1 VLVLLAS
8 CNGARWIREQIESI
22 LAQEAVQARTVIADD
37 GSSDGTLEEIARFS
51 QGGRVTL
58 STPSAPAGSAAQN
71 FLRLIRATS
80 AVDFD
85 FVALSD
91 QDDLWHPTKL
101 SRACRALSTS
111 ACVGYSSATVA
122 AWPDGRE
129 FVLRQATRP
138 RAGDFLF
145 EGAGQGCTFVLRA
158 DFYERIRGF
167 VTAHTPLT
175 LEVHYHDWMIYGLAR
190 SWGQS
195 WTFDPSP
202 SVHYRQHAGNDTGA
216 RATLNG
222 VRKRLALVKG
232 GWYRRQLAAI
242 LALCTAAAPENSV
255 IASWRSAFESPSGW
269 RRRFRLAWFA
279 LRSGRRKRLDS
290 AVVVLAA
297 LAGWI

>member
-1 VLVLLAS
+1 MLILLAS
-8 CNGARWIREQIESI
+8 YNGVRWIRRQIESI
-22 LAQEAVQARTVIADD
+22 LTQEAVNARIVIADD
-37 GSSDGTLEEIARFS
+37 GSSDGTLEEIARFPQS
-51 QGGRVTL
+51 AGVTL
-58 STPSAPAGSAAQN
+58 STPSSPAGSAAQN
-71 FLRLIRATS
+71 FLRLIRATP
-80 AVDFD
+80 AADCD
-85 FVALSD
+85 FVAFSD
-91 QDDLWHPTKL
+91 QDDLWHSTKL
-101 SRACRALSTS
+101 SRACRALSSS
-111 ACVGYSSATVA
+111 ACVGYSSATIA

-158 DFYERIRGF
+158 DFYERIRRF
-167 VTAHTPLT
+167 VTAHAPLT
-175 LEVHYHDWMIYGLAR
+175 REVHYHDWMIYALAR

-202 SVHYRQHAGNDTGA
+202 SVQYRQHTGNDTGA
-216 RATLNG
+216 RATLSG
-222 VRKRLALVKG
+222 VRKRLTLIKG

-242 LALCTAAAPENSV
+242 LAICVAAAPEKSV
-255 IASWRSAFESPSGW
+255 IASWRSAFESQRGW